1 MVIRIHKIAFA
12 VSKIGATFN
21 KLFTA
26 SRTKSKGENFYVVI
40 RIFAFIFDDFKNF
53 MRVLDGAIGK
63 QKYTLFKV
71 LSRWDFTSETG
82 LEWFKDFGSSK
93 VCIEV
98 INLIDG
104 KSQRFIVV
112 IYEVIFAVD
121 GLKL

>member
-1 MVIRIHKIAFA
+1 
-12 VSKIGATFN
+12 
-21 KLFTA
+21 
-26 SRTKSKGENFYVVI
+26 
-40 RIFAFIFDDFKNF
+40 

-71 LSRWDFTSETG
+71 LSRWDFRNETG